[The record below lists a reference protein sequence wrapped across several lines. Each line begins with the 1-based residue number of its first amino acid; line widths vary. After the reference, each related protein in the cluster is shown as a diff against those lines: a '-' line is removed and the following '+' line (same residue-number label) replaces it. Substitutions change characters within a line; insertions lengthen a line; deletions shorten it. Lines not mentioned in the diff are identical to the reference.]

1 MSEISTAAKR
11 ELIQAIRG
19 RYRTESADGKRR
31 ILDEF
36 AAITGYHRKH
46 AIRILNGSAASAAA
60 ASRRGR
66 LPVYDEAV
74 RQALIVLWEASDR
87 ICGKRLRPLLPVLLP
102 ALERHGHVS
111 LDPTVR
117 TGLLAVSAATIDR
130 MLAGV
135 RATAGGRR
143 RAKTMLGVRRSV
155 AVRTFADWD
164 DPLPGFLETDLV
176 VHSGE
181 SVAGSFAS
189 TLVLTDIASGWTEC
203 IALLVR
209 EASLVVDALDRLR
222 LALPFPLRGIDTDN
236 GSEFVNEVLLTFCR
250 THNIEF
256 TRSRPY
262 RKNDQAWVEQKN
274 GSVVRRLVGR
284 GRLEGLIAGEA
295 LSRLYSAS
303 RFFVN
308 FFQPSFKLA
317 QKTRV
322 GAKVS
327 KRYHMPETPCAR
339 LLASPAIADSMKDRL
354 RAVLATLD
362 PLRLLD
368 EIRTVQQHLASLA
381 AGERVTALPHRDA
394 DLDRFLKHLA
404 TAWREGE
411 VRPTHHATAASKPP
425 RHWRTR
431 TDPFET
437 VWPRV
442 VVWLESEPDRTAKEL
457 FERVRDE
464 YPADFSTG
472 QLRTLQRRVKEWRRL
487 AARRLVFAEPRT
499 ELRDA
504 SGALPQ
510 GTQFESDQS
519 WSTG

>member
-1 MSEISTAAKR
+1 
-11 ELIQAIRG
+11 
-19 RYRTESADGKRR
+19 
-31 ILDEF
+31 LDEF
-36 AAITGYHRKH
+36 VAVTGYHRKH

-60 ASRRGR
+60 VSKRGR
-66 LPVYDEAV
+66 LRVYDEAV

-87 ICGKRLRPLLPVLLP
+87 ICGKRLKPLLPVLLP
-102 ALERHGHVS
+102 ALERHRHVS

-117 TGLLAVSAATIDR
+117 VGLLAVSAATIDR
-130 MLAGV
+130 MLSGV
-135 RATAGGRR
+135 RASASGRR
-143 RAKTMLGVRRSV
+143 RAKTTPGVRRSV
-155 AVRTFADWD
+155 AVRTFADWN
-164 DPLPGFLETDLV
+164 DPLPGFLEVDLV

-203 IALLVR
+203 MALLVR
-209 EASLVVDALDRLR
+209 EASLVVDALERLR

-236 GSEFVNEVLLTFCR
+236 GSEFVNEVLLTFCK
-250 THNIEF
+250 THEIEF

-274 GSVVRRLVGR
+274 GSVVRRLVGY
-284 GRLEGLIAGEA
+284 GRLEGLVAGDA

-303 RFFVN
+303 RLFVN

-327 KRYHMPETPCAR
+327 KRYHLPETPCAR
-339 LLASPAIADSMKDRL
+339 LLASPAITDSMKDRL

-368 EIRTVQQHLASLA
+368 EIRTVQHHLASLA

-404 TAWREGE
+404 TAWRDGE
-411 VRPTHHATAASKPP
+411 VRPTHRATAASKPP

-431 TDPFET
+431 KNPFET

-442 VVWLESEPDRTAKEL
+442 VVWLEAEPDRTAKEL
-457 FERVRDE
+457 FERVRGE
-464 YPADFSTG
+464 SPADFTAG
-472 QLRTLQRRVKEWRRL
+472 QLRTLQRRVKEWRRQ

-499 ELRDA
+499 ELPDA
-504 SGALPQ
+504 TWTVPQ
-510 GTQFESDQS
+510 
-519 WSTG
+519 